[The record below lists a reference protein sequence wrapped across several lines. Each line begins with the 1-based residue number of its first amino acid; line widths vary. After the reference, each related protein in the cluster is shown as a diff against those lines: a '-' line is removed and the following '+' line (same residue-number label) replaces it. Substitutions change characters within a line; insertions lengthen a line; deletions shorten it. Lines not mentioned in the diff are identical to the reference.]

1 MYIFWLKIDINYSMS
16 IVTLTTDFGIK
27 DYFVSATKAAL
38 ISEISTVN
46 IVDISHQISPY
57 NVTEAAYIIKNAYK
71 SFPKGS
77 IHLIGVD
84 SELTPDNKHLVMFFD
99 DHYFIGADNG
109 IFSLVVNGKIPDE
122 IVSINIHENII
133 TSFPILDIFV
143 KIAAHISRQGKL
155 EVIGKKTNS
164 ILELT
169 NVNPVINNSKNKILG
184 SVIYIDNYGNVITNI
199 TEKIF
204 DEVGKSRPF
213 IINARTIEF
222 NMIYKNYSEAIDFNI
237 AKDKREED
245 GKKIAL
251 FNTAGHLE
259 LAIYKSNPSTVG
271 SASSLFGLSYRD
283 SVTILFN

>member
-1 MYIFWLKIDINYSMS
+1 MR
-16 IVTLTTDFGIK
+16 IVTLTTDFGTK

-38 ISEISTVN
+38 FSEISNVK
-46 IVDISHQISPY
+46 IFDISHEISPY
-57 NVTEAAYIIKNAYK
+57 NITEASYILKNVYK
-71 SFPKGS
+71 SFPKGT

-84 SELTPDNKHLVMFFD
+84 SELTPENKHLVMLFD
-99 DHYFIGADNG
+99 GHYFIGADNG
-109 IFSLVVNGKIPDE
+109 IFSLIKNNKKVDK
-122 IVSINIHENII
+122 IVSINIHNNII
-133 TSFPILDIFV
+133 SSFPILDIFV
-143 KIAAHISRQGKL
+143 KVAGHISRNGDL
-155 EVIGKKTNS
+155 DVIGKQINL

-169 NVNPVINNSKNKILG
+169 DVNPVINNLKNKILG

-199 TEKIF
+199 TEDIF
-204 DEVGKSRPF
+204 SDVSNSRNF

-222 NMIYKNYSEAIDFNI
+222 KKIYKNYSEAINFNI
-237 AKDKREED
+237 DKDKREED

-283 SVTILFN
+283 VVTIMFD

>member
-1 MYIFWLKIDINYSMS
+1 
-16 IVTLTTDFGIK
+16 
-27 DYFVSATKAAL
+27 
-38 ISEISTVN
+38 VN

-84 SELTPDNKHLVMFFD
+84 SELTPENKHLVMFFD

-109 IFSLVVNGKIPDE
+109 IFSLVINGKIPDK

-143 KIAAHISRQGKL
+143 KIAAHISREGKL
-155 EVIGKKTNS
+155 EVIGKKINS

-169 NVNPVINNSKNKILG
+169 NVNPVINTTKNKILG

-199 TEKIF
+199 TEKVF
-204 DEVGKSRPF
+204 NEVGKSRQF

-222 NMIYKNYSEAIDFNI
+222 DKIYKNYSEAIDFSI

-271 SASSLFGLSYRD
+271 SASSLFGLNYRD

>member
-1 MYIFWLKIDINYSMS
+1 MS

-71 SFPKGS
+71 SFPKGT

-109 IFSLVVNGKIPDE
+109 IFSLVVDGKKPDK

-222 NMIYKNYSEAIDFNI
+222 DMIYKNYSESIDFNI

>member
-1 MYIFWLKIDINYSMS
+1 
-16 IVTLTTDFGIK
+16 
-27 DYFVSATKAAL
+27 
-38 ISEISTVN
+38 
-46 IVDISHQISPY
+46 
-57 NVTEAAYIIKNAYK
+57 
-71 SFPKGS
+71 
-77 IHLIGVD
+77 
-84 SELTPDNKHLVMFFD
+84 MFFD

-109 IFSLVVNGKIPDE
+109 IFSLVVNGKIPYK

-169 NVNPVINNSKNKILG
+169 DVNPVINNSKNKILG

-222 NMIYKNYSEAIDFNI
+222 DMIYKNYSESIDFNI

>member
-1 MYIFWLKIDINYSMS
+1 MS

-38 ISEISTVN
+38 ISEISSVN

-71 SFPKGS
+71 SFPKGT

-109 IFSLVVNGKIPDE
+109 IFSLVVNGKIPDK

>member
-1 MYIFWLKIDINYSMS
+1 MR
-16 IVTLTTDFGIK
+16 IVTLTTDFGTK

-38 ISEISTVN
+38 FSEISNVK
-46 IVDISHQISPY
+46 IFDISHEISPY
-57 NVTEAAYIIKNAYK
+57 NITEASYILKNVYK
-71 SFPKGS
+71 SFPKGT

-84 SELTPDNKHLVMFFD
+84 SELTPENKHLVMLFD
-99 DHYFIGADNG
+99 GHYFIGADNG
-109 IFSLVVNGKIPDE
+109 IFSLIKNNKKVDK
-122 IVSINIHENII
+122 IVSINIHNNII
-133 TSFPILDIFV
+133 SSFPILDIFV
-143 KIAAHISRQGKL
+143 KVAGHISRNGDL
-155 EVIGKKTNS
+155 DVIGKQINL

-169 NVNPVINNSKNKILG
+169 DVNPVINNLKNKILG

-199 TEKIF
+199 TEDIF
-204 DEVGKSRPF
+204 SDVSNSRNF

-222 NMIYKNYSEAIDFNI
+222 KKIYKNYSEAIDFNI
-237 AKDKREED
+237 DKDKREED

-283 SVTILFN
+283 VVTIMFD

>member
-1 MYIFWLKIDINYSMS
+1 VDTSGAWS

-38 ISEISTVN
+38 FSEISNVN

-84 SELTPDNKHLVMFFD
+84 SELTPENKHLVMFFD

-109 IFSLVVNGKIPDE
+109 IFSLVINGKIPDK

-143 KIAAHISRQGKL
+143 KIAAHISREGKL
-155 EVIGKKTNS
+155 EVIGKKINS

-169 NVNPVINNSKNKILG
+169 NVNPVINTTKNKILG

-199 TEKIF
+199 TEKVF
-204 DEVGKSRPF
+204 NEVGKSRQF

-222 NMIYKNYSEAIDFNI
+222 DKVYKNYSEAIDFNI

-271 SASSLFGLSYRD
+271 SASSLFGLNYRD

>member
-1 MYIFWLKIDINYSMS
+1 MS

-57 NVTEAAYIIKNAYK
+57 NVTEAAYILKNAYK
-71 SFPKGS
+71 SFPKGT

-122 IVSINIHENII
+122 IVSINIHKNIF

-143 KIAAHISRQGKL
+143 RIAAHISRQGKL

-204 DEVGKSRPF
+204 NEVGKSRPF

-222 NMIYKNYSEAIDFNI
+222 DMIYKNYSEAIDFNI

-283 SVTILFN
+283 YVTILFN

>member
-1 MYIFWLKIDINYSMS
+1 MS

-57 NVTEAAYIIKNAYK
+57 NVTEAAYILKNAYK
-71 SFPKGS
+71 SFPKGT

-122 IVSINIHENII
+122 IVSINIHKNII

-143 KIAAHISRQGKL
+143 RIAAHISRQGKL

-204 DEVGKSRPF
+204 NEVGKSRPF

-222 NMIYKNYSEAIDFNI
+222 DMIYKNYSEAIDFNI

-283 SVTILFN
+283 YVTILFN

>member
-1 MYIFWLKIDINYSMS
+1 MR
-16 IVTLTTDFGIK
+16 IVTLTTDFGTK

-38 ISEISTVN
+38 FSEISNVK
-46 IVDISHQISPY
+46 IFDISHEISPY
-57 NVTEAAYIIKNAYK
+57 NITEASYILKNVYK
-71 SFPKGS
+71 SFPKGT

-84 SELTPDNKHLVMFFD
+84 SELTPENKHLVMLFD
-99 DHYFIGADNG
+99 GHYFIGADNG
-109 IFSLVVNGKIPDE
+109 IFSLIKNNKKVDK
-122 IVSINIHENII
+122 IVSINIHNNII
-133 TSFPILDIFV
+133 SSFPILDIFV
-143 KIAAHISRQGKL
+143 KVAGHISRDGDL
-155 EVIGKKTNS
+155 DVIGKQINL

-169 NVNPVINNSKNKILG
+169 DVNPVINNLKNKILG

-199 TEKIF
+199 TEDIF
-204 DEVGKSRPF
+204 SDVSNSRNF

-222 NMIYKNYSEAIDFNI
+222 KKIYKNYSEAINFNI
-237 AKDKREED
+237 DKDKREED

-283 SVTILFN
+283 VVTIMFD